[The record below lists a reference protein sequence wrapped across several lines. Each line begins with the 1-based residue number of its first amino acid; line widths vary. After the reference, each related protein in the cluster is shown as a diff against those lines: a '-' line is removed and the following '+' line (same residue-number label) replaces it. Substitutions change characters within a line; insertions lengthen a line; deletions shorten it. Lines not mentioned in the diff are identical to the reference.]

1 MIEDQRSAKTWIRNG
16 IICGILV
23 SFVYPALIFVP
34 MPFTLSVFL
43 ICLFGP
49 LLSLAS
55 VGLYVFLR
63 LHRKTISASIGIVSN
78 IIAGVLIT
86 AMLLVQQAIRYSK
99 PDSIEN
105 ALNWTWRSINQVHL
119 GLDVSWDVYIFI
131 GTLCFAI
138 SMFKHPKL
146 GKLFSLS
153 GVLISVTMIV
163 FNILTFPVPP
173 GDAGL
178 FDLGPLV
185 GLWYLIVT
193 IKILL
198 YYKWIDNRLNEEI
211 LKK

>member
-1 MIEDQRSAKTWIRNG
+1 MFQDHHSAKVWIRNG
-16 IICGILV
+16 IVCGFLV
-23 SFVYPALIFVP
+23 SLIYPALIFIP

-43 ICLFGP
+43 VCLFGP

-55 VGLYVFLR
+55 AGLYVFLR
-63 LHRKTISASIGIVSN
+63 LHRKTITAFIGVISN

-86 AMLLVQQAIRYSK
+86 TMLLIQQAIRYSK

-105 ALNWTWRSINQVHL
+105 TLNWIWRSINQVHL
-119 GLDVSWDVYIFI
+119 GLDVSWDAYIFI
-131 GTLCFAI
+131 GTLCFAF
-138 SMFKHPKL
+138 SMFSHPKL
-146 GKLFSLS
+146 GKLFSIA
-153 GVLISVTMIV
+153 GVIISVTMIL
-163 FNILTFPVPP
+163 FNVLTFPIPP

-198 YYKWIDNRLNEEI
+198 SYSWINKQFTEAVHE
-211 LKK
+211 